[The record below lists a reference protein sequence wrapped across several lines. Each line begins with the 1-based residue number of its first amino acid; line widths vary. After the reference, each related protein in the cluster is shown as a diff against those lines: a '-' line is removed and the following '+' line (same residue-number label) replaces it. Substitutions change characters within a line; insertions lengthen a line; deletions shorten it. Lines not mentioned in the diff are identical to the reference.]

1 MVTTLV
7 EAYPE
12 LRSLYFLIKAF
23 LVNKNA
29 HKPWKGGIGSFVL
42 INLITVYLQ
51 LTHAKKIAKKKATE
65 ESSEVGIH
73 GLAIGFLS
81 FIG

>member
-51 LTHAKKIAKKKATE
+51 LTHAKKLAKATE
-65 ESSEVGIH
+65 ESSEVGMH